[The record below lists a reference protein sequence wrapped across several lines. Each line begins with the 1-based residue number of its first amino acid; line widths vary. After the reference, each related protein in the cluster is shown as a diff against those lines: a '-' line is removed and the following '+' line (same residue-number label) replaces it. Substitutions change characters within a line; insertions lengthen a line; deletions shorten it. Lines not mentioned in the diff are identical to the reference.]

1 MTDTEFVM
9 NEYRIL
15 FNIVNYPRLDKPF
28 CEISIDHHHDLFFE
42 VDRMVKKIIEYN
54 YQKRKELEEEKEY
67 QKYLELKKKFEEGS
81 K

>member
-1 MTDTEFVM
+1 MSDVEFVIDQ
-9 NEYRIL
+9 YRIL
-15 FNIVNYPRLDKPF
+15 FNIINYPRLDKPF

-42 VDRMVKKIIEYN
+42 VDRMIKKVIDHN

-67 QKYLELKKKFEEGS
+67 QKYLELKNKFEGDN